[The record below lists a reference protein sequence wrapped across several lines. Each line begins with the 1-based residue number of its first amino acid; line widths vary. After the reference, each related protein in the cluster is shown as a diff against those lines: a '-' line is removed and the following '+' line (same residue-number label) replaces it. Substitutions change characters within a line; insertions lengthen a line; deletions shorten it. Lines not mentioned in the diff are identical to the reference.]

1 MSEEL
6 LNALRDFNWTTVS
19 PGEYATHYDPK
30 RNGSITQIGAKGQTK
45 SLDPFI
51 IVSEKVGLE
60 FLTGQRYR
68 RSYHVVNE
76 KLEMK
81 TIQYAIYEAS
91 DKRLNAITDIADIE
105 VGTYFITVKGD
116 PDLIM
121 DTVEVTSKNIVA
133 ETQRIKEYLE
143 NNDCYK
149 DK

>member
-19 PGEYATHYDPK
+19 PGEYAIHYDPK

-81 TIQYAIYEAS
+81 TIQYAIHEAS

-121 DTVEVTSKNIVA
+121 DTVEVTSENIIA

-143 NNDCYK
+143 NSDCYK

>member
-19 PGEYATHYDPK
+19 PGKYAIHYDPK

-121 DTVEVTSKNIVA
+121 DTIEVTSENIIA

-143 NNDCYK
+143 NSDCYK

>member
-19 PGEYATHYDPK
+19 PGKYAIHYDPK

>member
-6 LNALRDFNWTTVS
+6 LNALKDFNWTTVS
-19 PGEYATHYDPK
+19 PGKYAIHYDPK

-116 PDLIM
+116 PDLII
-121 DTVEVTSKNIVA
+121 DTIEVTSENIIA

-143 NNDCYK
+143 NSDCYK

>member
-1 MSEEL
+1 MTKKL
-6 LNALRDFNWTTVS
+6 LNAIEKFDWSDNKPEKYRIHF
-19 PGEYATHYDPK
+19 DPK
-30 RNGSITQIGAKGQTK
+30 RNGFITQIGADGQTYSEDPYIEVDAK
-45 SLDPFI
+45 TGLDF
-51 IVSEKVGLE
+51 LE
-60 FLTGQRYR
+60 HRRYK
-68 RSYHVVNE
+68 RSYHVVDKSL
-76 KLEMK
+76 KLK
-81 TIQYAIYEAS
+81 TIDKSIYAAS
-91 DKRLNAITDIADIE
+91 DNRLNQITDVDQVE

>member
-19 PGEYATHYDPK
+19 PGKYAIHYDPK

-116 PDLIM
+116 PDLII
-121 DTVEVTSKNIVA
+121 DTIEVTSENIIA

-143 NNDCYK
+143 NSDCYK